1 MIKFFRKIRRK
12 LIDNGNLKRYLIY
25 AIGEILLVM
34 IGILLALYINNKNED
49 RKTKN
54 KTEIYLAA
62 LKSDLTNDTI
72 LISKE
77 IALISK
83 HYNSNE
89 SFRQRVASPKATL
102 DTLVKVARFEF
113 DPGWNDQ
120 LSYNNNSYQNLI
132 QSGLIEELPDH
143 LKSDIKNFY
152 NERYSLISDAEK
164 ANADYRKVL
173 MDYSNNFVFTAHAYA
188 DQGKLIDSLL
198 WNDINHR
205 KLAGQFN
212 KISQYKRILFGTTLA
227 ELNYSLTNSRI
238 LITQISELLEESS

>member
-1 MIKFFRKIRRK
+1 MLKFFRRIRQK
-12 LIDNGNLKRYLIY
+12 LLAEGNLKRYLIY

-34 IGILLALYINNKNED
+34 IGILLALYINNQNES
-49 RKTKN
+49 RKTKS
-54 KTEIYLAA
+54 KTKVYLAA

-72 LISKE
+72 LIANKIS
-77 IALISK
+77 LILK
-83 HYNSNE
+83 QYNLNE
-89 SFRQRVASPKATL
+89 SFRKRVASPKATI
-102 DTLVKVARFEF
+102 DTLVIIARFEF

-120 LSYNNNSYQNLI
+120 LSYNNNSYNNLI
-132 QSGLIEELPDH
+132 QSGLIEELPDQ

-152 NERYSLISDAEK
+152 NERKSLISDAER

-173 MDYSNNFVFTAHAYA
+173 MDYSNDYVFKAHAYA
-188 DQGKLIDSLL
+188 DQGSLVDSLL

-227 ELNYSLTNSRI
+227 ELNYSITNSRI
-238 LITQISELLEESS
+238 LITQISEILEKSL